1 MNYSSGNLSKLLK
14 VPTATYKLREDQFL
28 QRVQTKTTDH
38 FQIPETAE
46 GIAQPKILTREYAEF
61 PDTGSSQSGG
71 SKINVQES
79 GASMHEG
86 HEDLF
91 YGRLGEFSKNRELES
106 KFNHGKMI
114 DQQEHE
120 DFDSI
125 ATWSE
130 DEDHPD
136 NYHKGY
142 DESTEKKKN
151 TKKGL
156 FGNKFEVF
164 QYHRGPL
171 EASPSEKSKL
181 SQKIKGVAKKIK
193 GSVGIGRTMGSSTN
207 EAASQFVQ
215 TNGFRLYL
223 DAQKDDVF
231 R

>member
-1 MNYSSGNLSKLLK
+1 
-14 VPTATYKLREDQFL
+14 
-28 QRVQTKTTDH
+28 
-38 FQIPETAE
+38 
-46 GIAQPKILTREYAEF
+46 
-61 PDTGSSQSGG
+61 
-71 SKINVQES
+71 
-79 GASMHEG
+79 MHGG
-86 HEDLF
+86 HEDLL
-91 YGRLGEFSKNRELES
+91 YEKLGEFSKNRELES

-120 DFDSI
+120 DFDNI

-142 DESTEKKKN
+142 DESTEKNKN
-151 TKKGL
+151 KKKGL
-156 FGNKFEVF
+156 FGKKFEVF

-171 EASPSEKSKL
+171 EASSSEKSKL